1 MPPRRTGMHNKSNIR
16 MQNKT
21 ISFLANHKCYFDEY
35 FFHQSL
41 YCFIDKKELI
51 VPHGQH
57 STIQLIII
65 CSHVDGVHNFEIS
78 DENKQIQR
86 ITLCHVFITC

>member
-1 MPPRRTGMHNKSNIR
+1 MHNKSNIR

-21 ISFLANHKCYFDEY
+21 ISFLANHKCNFDEY
-35 FFHQSL
+35 FFYPLL
-41 YCFIDKKELI
+41 YCFIDKKEI
-51 VPHGQH
+51 IGSHGQH

-78 DENKQIQR
+78 EENKQIQR
-86 ITLCHVFITC
+86 ITLRHVLATFYK